1 MKAMKKM
8 MALLLVLTMLLSMS
22 ACGGVSERPE
32 GKEETTVPVETVPA
46 ETVPADG
53 NPNDVTCK
61 GTYSADAASDAVVAT
76 IGEEKLTA
84 RQLQVYYWLE
94 VAQYKAAEHETAPD
108 FSKGLDTQVCEIDD
122 SVNSWQQYFLKQA
135 LNTWHS
141 HQALQ
146 LQSREI
152 QLVVEDEFD
161 PNEENH
167 EKYLDDAMP
176 ALKYLYGNEKPY
188 EPNTVHQAYLDAMA
202 DTMEEM
208 AGDKGYSD
216 LAEMAEDAAGVEE
229 DTLLWYADLSNRAY
243 MFFTELS
250 YDIEPTAED
259 FAAYEQ
265 AGSYEAGEKLVDIRH
280 LLVVPEEAVT
290 DGNGVITSA
299 SEENWEAAMKAAEKL
314 IKTWKKDHRASVY
327 TFAQMASTESADSST
342 ARDGGL
348 FYRVAEGQL
357 VPVLND
363 WAFAEERQV
372 DDMEIIRS
380 EYGYHIVYFCGSTT
394 EGAVQAE
401 VDLIAEESRKLV
413 EAAKES
419 YPADIDY
426 GAIVIGPATQ
436 NGELVTGSELL
447 YPDVSHER
455 FPQVQVYLQQD
466 YPKAK
471 YGNFPLRTYGCGP
484 TTMAMLAT
492 YLADEE
498 YTAGEIAKLYGS
510 YCGQNGTAI
519 SMFDYVPAE
528 LGFYTVGRNYVW
540 QNIEDALYNGQVAVC
555 LQHKGFWT
563 RGGHFLLLKE
573 MNEEGLVV
581 VRDSNIFNY
590 GKLAG
595 HMTDGFSSKTI
606 TPNGKHYWIYQHKV
620 LSIPACARCGVEEV
634 GTQFVTD
641 YCCRKCHE
649 AVGRR
654 DNFLELCSAV

>member
-1 MKAMKKM
+1 MNTMKKI
-8 MALLLVLTMLLSMS
+8 MALLLALTMSVSMA
-22 ACGGVSERPE
+22 ACGGVNERPE
-32 GKEETTVPVETVPA
+32 GKETTAPVETVPA

-61 GTYSADAASDAVVAT
+61 GSYSADAASDAVVAA
-76 IGEEKLTA
+76 IGDEKLTA
-84 RQLQVYYWLE
+84 QQLQVYYWLE
-94 VAQYKAAEHETAPD
+94 VAAYKAAGNEAAPD
-108 FSKGLDTQVCEIDD
+108 FSKGLDTQACEIDD

-167 EKYLDDAMP
+167 EKYLDEAMP

-188 EPNTVHQAYLDAMA
+188 EPNSVHQAYLDGMTDTLAALASEKGYA
-202 DTMEEM
+202 DTEEM
-208 AGDKGYSD
+208 AQ
-216 LAEMAEDAAGVEE
+216 
-229 DTLLWYADLSNRAY
+229 DTLGVDADTLDWYADLSNRAY

-259 FAAYEQ
+259 YAAYEQ

-280 LLVVPEEAVT
+280 LLVVPKDAQLDE
-290 DGNGVITSA
+290 NGVVLSA
-299 SEENWEAAMKAAEKL
+299 TEDAWHICEVTAKNYVSK
-314 IKTWKKDHRASVY
+314 WKKDRANVH
-327 TFAQMASTESADSST
+327 TFAQLASTESADSST

-357 VPVLND
+357 IPVLND
-363 WAFAEERQV
+363 WAFDEARQV

-394 EGAVQAE
+394 QGAVQAE
-401 VDLIAEESRKLV
+401 IDLITEESQKLV

-426 GAIVIGPATQ
+426 SAIVIGPAQQ
-436 NGELVTGSELL
+436 NGMLITGSDVL

-471 YGNFPLRTYGCGP
+471 YGNYPLRSHGCGI

-498 YTAGEIAKLYGS
+498 YTPLELANIYAS

-519 SMFDYVPAE
+519 NMFDYVPAE
-528 LGFYTVGRNYVW
+528 LGFYVVERNYAW
-540 QNIEDALYNGQVAVC
+540 QNIENALYAGHVAVS
-555 LQHKGFWT
+555 LQHAGYWT
-563 RGGHFLLLKE
+563 RGGHYLLLKE
-573 MNEEGLVV
+573 MTEDGLVV
-581 VRDSNIFNY
+581 VRDSNLFNY
-590 GKLAG
+590 GRLAG
-595 HMTDGFSSKTI
+595 HMTDGFKYNTI
-606 TPNGKHYWIYQHKV
+606 TPQGKYYWIYQHKV
-620 LSIPACARCGVEEV
+620 LSIPACDRCGVEEV